1 LYLVVDP
8 RSPLIPGFAMATIPF
23 AAAFVPSGWIRKSA
37 MMMPTTPRPRRP
49 RNDVGRMSGL
59 TELRLHERVVGPR
72 ASHARGDAN
81 PELHDLTSGQEMV
94 TGEEKGTGTRV
105 RRER

>member
-1 LYLVVDP
+1 SGSFSASVLSQDTAHSDAWEPARSTASVSPLYLVVDP

-59 TELRLHERVVGPR
+59 TELRLHERVVG
-72 ASHARGDAN
+72 
-81 PELHDLTSGQEMV
+81 
-94 TGEEKGTGTRV
+94 
-105 RRER
+105 